1 MAFSDLTAEIEELFN
16 EPQERYERAIV
27 QSVVYGGGN
36 DLAKNEHGR
45 NDGRAA
51 ALRPG
56 FRFFDPHRK
65 RSNRK
70 ASPARLATKRES
82 EQERMDAIIRARLL
96 AGERPK
102 MGGRG
107 RPATRWFRIAFELGI
122 DLLAAP
128 VTS

>member
-1 MAFSDLTAEIEELFN
+1 MAFSDLSAEIEELFR
-16 EPQERYERAIV
+16 EPQERYERAITHLA
-27 QSVVYGGGN
+27 VYGGRRRAEGQG
-36 DLAKNEHGR
+36 GR
-45 NDGRAA
+45 GDGRSVAT
-51 ALRPG
+51 RPG
-56 FRFFDPHRK
+56 FRTFDPYRK
-65 RSNRK
+65 RPNRK